1 MNGTE
6 PQRRQFRDARVDPDR
21 ITHLVVHNC
30 TSKAKSLEL
39 AAIRLTWANKFLP
52 DTTTL
57 RIVVVGAVT

>member
-1 MNGTE
+1 MKCTE
-6 PQRRQFRDARVDPDR
+6 PQRPKPDR
-21 ITHLVVHNC
+21 TIQRFFHNC
-30 TSKAKSLEL
+30 TSKAKSVEL

>member
-1 MNGTE
+1 MYRTTAPRNL
-6 PQRRQFRDARVDPDR
+6 RRAVEPDR
-21 ITHLVVHNC
+21 TTHLVFHSGI
-30 TSKAKSLEL
+30 SKAKSLEL

>member
-1 MNGTE
+1 MKCTE
-6 PQRRQFRDARVDPDR
+6 PQRPKPDR
-21 ITHLVVHNC
+21 TTHRFFHDC
-30 TSKAKSLEL
+30 SSKAKSVEL